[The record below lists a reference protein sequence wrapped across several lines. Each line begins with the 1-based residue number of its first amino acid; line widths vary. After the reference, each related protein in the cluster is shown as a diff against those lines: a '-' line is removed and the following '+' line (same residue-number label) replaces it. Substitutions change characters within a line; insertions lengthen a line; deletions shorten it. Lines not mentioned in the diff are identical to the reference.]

1 MNIVFKKALNDLRS
15 VPGRTALVI
24 LALVIGLW
32 GVGSILVSYIILK
45 NDLNENYKKTDPA
58 HVIITSKD
66 FDKLDLNAF
75 RNRVEIESAEFR
87 DLSLQ
92 RIEVYPDQWIPLWVF
107 GVKDFDK
114 FNVARFYNEKGA
126 AIPGLGSLLIERDGE
141 KISDLK
147 IGSSARV
154 RANGKIFEMP
164 ITGFSFDPA
173 QAPATQDHFIYSYV
187 DKKTYTAI
195 TGEAANQRLIFRF
208 KNVKT
213 KQDVQ
218 AATDNI
224 LEYLKSQG
232 IAVTSIN
239 ILKPN
244 EHPHQWQLN
253 TLLFLE
259 GSIGLLAFLMGAVL
273 VSQLMGAILSQ
284 QIRQIG
290 ILKAIGATRLQVLT
304 IYILMVLVFGIIS
317 GIIAIPLAIASGYGF
332 AEFVAYQINF
342 KILTT
347 TLPASLYLYFI
358 GISLVLPILLSLP
371 ALLRGTRL
379 SVRDAL
385 SDYGIKQNGNNA
397 VAAISTLPI
406 SNSILMAF
414 RNTMRRKE
422 RMLVTI
428 ITMALGV
435 AIFST
440 GFNVRESLVVLLLD
454 IKNNM
459 RYDVQVVLKE
469 QIPKEQALSPFK
481 DIQNVSRIEAWNG
494 GFGALQTKIIATAD
508 GIGIVALPHD
518 TDLLKLKVIKGNW
531 LKNST
536 EPEMVMNQQAMEV
549 FNNPAIGKYH
559 PLNIGGKEVNIKLVG
574 VVEEF
579 GVAKI
584 YIDKNQYDTLANPGH
599 LVNTLMFVAENKNFD
614 NIMAL
619 KKDIEKAIEPT
630 NMKILYVMSQ
640 AERVQVI
647 YDHLN
652 IILTMITFLALLVLV
667 VGALG
672 MASAMGI
679 NIMERTREIGVLRAI
694 GATPQMIYD
703 LFILEGMMISV
714 SSILLGL
721 LLAWPLS
728 IVASSFFGDLMLGN
742 GVSLHFAFSSSG
754 FWITL
759 VTTFV
764 FGWLA
769 SRIPARNAIRVSTRE
784 ALSYE

>member
-1 MNIVFKKALNDLRS
+1 MNIVLKKALNDLRS

-45 NDLNENYKKTDPA
+45 NDLNENYVRTDPA

-66 FDKLDLNAF
+66 FNKLDLEAF
-75 RNRVEIESAEFR
+75 RNMPEIESAEFR

-107 GVKDFDK
+107 GVEDFDK
-114 FNVARFYNEKGA
+114 FNLARFYNEKGA
-126 AIPGLGSLLIERDGE
+126 KIPSLGSILIERDGE
-141 KISDLK
+141 KISNLK
-147 IGSSARV
+147 VGSSARV

-195 TGEAANQRLIFRF
+195 TGEAANQRLLFRF

-218 AATDNI
+218 TATDSI

-232 IAVTSIN
+232 IAVTSVN

-259 GSIGLLAFLMGAVL
+259 GSIGLLAFLLGAVL

-290 ILKAIGATRLQVLT
+290 ILKAIGATGLQVLT
-304 IYILMVLVFGIIS
+304 IYILMVLVFGVIS

-342 KILTT
+342 KIPTT

-358 GISLVLPILLSLP
+358 SISLILPILLSLP
-371 ALLRGTRL
+371 ALLKGTKV
-379 SVRDAL
+379 SVHEAI
-385 SDYGIKQNGNNA
+385 SDYGIKSNGGKA
-397 VAAISTLPI
+397 DIIPTLPVP
-406 SNSILMAF
+406 NNILMAL

-440 GFNVRESLVVLLLD
+440 GFNVRESLVVLLSD
-454 IKNNM
+454 MKKNM

-469 QIPKEQALSPFK
+469 QIPKKQALSPFK
-481 DIQNVSRIEAWNG
+481 DIKNVSRIESWNG
-494 GFGALQTKIIATAD
+494 GFGVLQSKIISTAD
-508 GIGIVALPHD
+508 GVGIIALPHD
-518 TDLLKLKVIKGNW
+518 TDLLKPRVIEGNW
-531 LKNST
+531 LKGSV
-536 EPEMVMNQQAMEV
+536 EPEIVMNQQAMEV
-549 FNNPAIGKYH
+549 FHNPAIGKYH
-559 PLNIGGKEVNIKLVG
+559 PLTIGGKTVNIKLIG
-574 VVEEF
+574 VIEEF

-584 YIDKNQYDTLANPGH
+584 YIDKGQYDTLANPGH

-652 IILTMITFLALLVLV
+652 IILTMITFLALLVLI

-694 GATPQMIYD
+694 GATPKMIYG
-703 LFILEGMMISV
+703 LFITEGMIISV
-714 SSILLGL
+714 SSIALGL

-728 IVASSFFGDLMLGN
+728 IVASSFFGNLMLGN
-742 GVSLHFAFSSSG
+742 GVSLRFAFSSSG
-754 FWITL
+754 FWITI

>member
-1 MNIVFKKALNDLRS
+1 MNIVLKKVLNDLRS

-45 NDLNENYKKTDPA
+45 NDLHENYVRTNPA

-66 FDKLDLNAF
+66 FDKLDLEAF
-75 RNRVEIESAEFR
+75 KNMPEIESAEFR

-107 GVKDFDK
+107 GVEDFND
-114 FNVARFYNEKGA
+114 FNMAQFYNEKGA
-126 AIPGLGSLLIERDGE
+126 KIPGSGTMLIERDGE

-154 RANGKIFEMP
+154 RANGNIFEMP

-195 TGEAANQRLIFRF
+195 TGEAANHRLILRF

-218 AATDNI
+218 TATDNI
-224 LEYLKSQG
+224 LEYFKSAG
-232 IAVTSIN
+232 ITVTSVN

-273 VSQLMGAILSQ
+273 VSQLMDAILSQ

-304 IYILMVLVFGIIS
+304 IYILMVLVFGVIS

-332 AEFVAYQINF
+332 ANLVAYQINF

-358 GISLVLPILLSLP
+358 GISLLLPILLSLP
-371 ALLRGTRL
+371 ALLKGTKV
-379 SVRDAL
+379 SVREAI
-385 SDYGIKQNGNNA
+385 SDYGIKSNGDKTK
-397 VAAISTLPI
+397 IIPTLPVP
-406 SNSILMAF
+406 NSILMAL

-422 RMLVTI
+422 RMFVTI

-440 GFNVRESLVVLLLD
+440 GFNVRESLVVLLSD
-454 IKNNM
+454 MKKNM

-481 DIQNVSRIEAWNG
+481 DIKNVSRIESWNG
-494 GFGALQTKIIATAD
+494 GFGVLQSKIISTAD
-508 GIGIVALPHD
+508 GVGIIALPHD
-518 TDLLKLKVIKGNW
+518 TDLLKLKVIKGDW
-531 LKNST
+531 LNSSV

-549 FNNPAIGKYH
+549 FHNPEIGKYH
-559 PLNIGGKEVNIKLVG
+559 PLNIGGKTVNVKLAG

-584 YIDKNQYDTLANPGH
+584 YIDKGQYDTLANPGH

-694 GATPQMIYD
+694 GATPKAIYD
-703 LFILEGMMISV
+703 LFIVEGMMISV
-714 SSILLGL
+714 SSIALGL

-742 GVSLHFAFSSSG
+742 GVSLRFAFSSSG

-759 VTTFV
+759 MTTFV

>member
-1 MNIVFKKALNDLRS
+1 MNIILKKALNDLRS

-45 NDLNENYKKTDPA
+45 NDLHENYVRTNPA

-66 FDKLDLNAF
+66 FDKLDLEAF
-75 RNRVEIESAEFR
+75 KNMPEIESAEFR

-107 GVKDFDK
+107 GVGDFND
-114 FNVARFYNEKGA
+114 FNMAQFYNEKGA
-126 AIPGLGSLLIERDGE
+126 KIPGSDTMLIERDGE

-154 RANGKIFEMP
+154 RANGNIFEMP

-173 QAPATQDHFIYSYV
+173 QAPATQDHFIYAYV
-187 DKKTYTAI
+187 DKKTYTAL
-195 TGEAANQRLIFRF
+195 TGEAANHRLILRF

-218 AATDNI
+218 TATDNI
-224 LEYLKSQG
+224 LEYFKSAG
-232 IAVTSIN
+232 IAVTSVN

-273 VSQLMGAILSQ
+273 VSQLMDAILSQ

-304 IYILMVLVFGIIS
+304 IYILMVLVFGVIS

-332 AEFVAYQINF
+332 ANLVAYQINF

-358 GISLVLPILLSLP
+358 GISLLLPILLSLP
-371 ALLRGTRL
+371 ALLKGTKV
-379 SVRDAL
+379 SVREAI
-385 SDYGIKQNGNNA
+385 SDYGIRSNGDKA
-397 VAAISTLPI
+397 DIIPTLPVP
-406 SNSILMAF
+406 NSILMAL

-428 ITMALGV
+428 VTMALGV

-440 GFNVRESLVVLLLD
+440 GFNVRESLVVLLSD
-454 IKNNM
+454 MKKNM

-481 DIQNVSRIEAWNG
+481 DIKNVSRIESWNG
-494 GFGALQTKIIATAD
+494 GFGVLQSKIISTAD
-508 GIGIVALPHD
+508 GVGIIALPHD
-518 TDLLKLKVIKGNW
+518 TDLLKLKVIKGDW
-531 LKNST
+531 LNSSV

-549 FNNPAIGKYH
+549 FHNPAIGKSH
-559 PLNIGGKEVNIKLVG
+559 PLNIGGKTVNVKLAG

-584 YIDKNQYDTLANPGH
+584 YIDKGQYDTLANPGH

-694 GATPQMIYD
+694 GATPKAIYD
-703 LFILEGMMISV
+703 LFIVEGMMISV
-714 SSILLGL
+714 SSIALGL

-742 GVSLHFAFSSSG
+742 GVSLRFAFSSSG
-754 FWITL
+754 FWITFM
-759 VTTFV
+759 TTFV

>member
-1 MNIVFKKALNDLRS
+1 MNMIFKKALNDLIS
-15 VPGRTALVI
+15 VPRRTALVI
-24 LALVIGLW
+24 LALAIGLW
-32 GVGSILVSYIILK
+32 GVGSILVSYIILN
-45 NDLNENYKKTDPA
+45 NDLNENYKMTNPA
-58 HVIITSKD
+58 HVVLTSKD
-66 FDKLDLNAF
+66 FDKLDLEGF
-75 RNRVEIESAEFR
+75 RSRPEIESAEFR

-92 RIEVYPDQWIPLWVF
+92 RIEVYPDQWIPLWLF
-107 GVKDFDK
+107 GVEDFNNFK
-114 FNVARFYNEKGA
+114 LAKIYNEKGNKTPS
-126 AIPGLGSLLIERDGE
+126 PGTLLIERDGE
-141 KISDLK
+141 KISELK
-147 IGSSARV
+147 IDSSARV
-154 RANGKIFEMP
+154 RANGTIIEMP

-173 QAPATQDHFIYSYV
+173 QAPATQDHFIYAYV

-195 TGEAANQRLIFRF
+195 TGEAADHRLIFRL

-218 AATDNI
+218 AATNNI
-224 LEYLKSQG
+224 LAYLKSQE
-232 IAVTSIN
+232 IAVTSVN

-273 VSQLMGAILSQ
+273 VSQLMDAMLSR

-290 ILKAIGATRLQVLT
+290 ILKAIGATRLQVLS
-304 IYILMVLVFGIIS
+304 IYIMMVLIFGVIS
-317 GIIAIPLAIASGYGF
+317 GIIAIQLAIASGYGF
-332 AEFVAYQINF
+332 AEFVAYQLNF

-347 TLPASLYLYFI
+347 TLPISLYLYFV
-358 GISLVLPILLSLP
+358 GISIILPILLSLP
-371 ALLRGTRL
+371 SLLRGTKV
-379 SVRDAL
+379 SVREAI
-385 SDYGIKQNGNNA
+385 SDYGIKPNSGKA
-397 VAAISTLPI
+397 DIISMLPMP
-406 SNSILMAF
+406 NSILMAL
-414 RNTMRRKE
+414 RNTIRRKE
-422 RMLVTI
+422 RMLVTV

-440 GFNVRESLVVLLLD
+440 GFNVRESLVVLLSD
-454 IKNNM
+454 MKKNM

-481 DIQNVSRIEAWNG
+481 DINNINRIETWNG
-494 GFGALQTKIIATAD
+494 GFGALQTKVVATAD
-508 GIGIVALPHD
+508 GIGIIALPHD
-518 TDLLKLKVIKGNW
+518 TDMLTPKVIKGNW

-549 FNNPAIGKYH
+549 FHNPEIGKYH
-559 PLNIGGKEVNIKLVG
+559 PLNIGGKTINIKLIG
-574 VVEEF
+574 VVKEF

-584 YIDKNQYDTLANPGH
+584 YIDKEQYDTLANPGH
-599 LVNTLMFVAENKNFD
+599 LVNTLMFVTENKNFD
-614 NIMAL
+614 NIMTL

-652 IILTMITFLALLVLV
+652 IILTMIIFLALLVLV
-667 VGALG
+667 VSALG

-694 GATPQMIYD
+694 GATPKAIYD
-703 LFILEGMMISV
+703 LFIVEGMMISI
-714 SSILLGL
+714 SSIALGL

-728 IVASSFFGDLMLGN
+728 ILASSFFGELMLGN
-742 GVSLHFAFSSSG
+742 EVSLDFAFSIGG

-759 VTTFV
+759 MTTFV

-769 SRIPARNAIRVSTRE
+769 SRIPARKAIRVSTRE